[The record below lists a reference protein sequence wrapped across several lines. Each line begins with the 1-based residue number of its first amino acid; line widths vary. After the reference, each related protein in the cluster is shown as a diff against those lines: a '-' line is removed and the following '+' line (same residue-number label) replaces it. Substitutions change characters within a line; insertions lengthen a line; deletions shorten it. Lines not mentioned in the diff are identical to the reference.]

1 MKILFIGA
9 LAASLAAGA
18 PTENAY
24 RRSERPPSGQLDLK
38 NIVNAPNVLC
48 IVDKPTVGGQPSG
61 EAYAKAAANGFRS
74 VITLRSPKDGVD
86 TLRERFLVENNRMRY
101 FNIPSANPLP
111 SVKQIDEFLQ
121 FARDP
126 ANHPM
131 LINCAFA
138 ERVAPYMMLFR
149 IQEQGWTEEKA
160 LEEAIRLGLPRDE
173 MRKFARSYL
182 SPRSGK

>member
-1 MKILFIGA
+1 
-9 LAASLAAGA
+9 
-18 PTENAY
+18 
-24 RRSERPPSGQLDLK
+24 
-38 NIVNAPNVLC
+38 
-48 IVDKPTVGGQPSG
+48 
-61 EAYAKAAANGFRS
+61 
-74 VITLRSPKDGVD
+74 
-86 TLRERFLVENNRMRY
+86 
-101 FNIPSANPLP
+101 
-111 SVKQIDEFLQ
+111 
-121 FARDP
+121 
-126 ANHPM
+126 M